1 MTDRDRLM
9 RLERIVL
16 GDGVDEPGVLTRLAT
31 IQAML
36 ERHITET
43 AMPTRSTILALV
55 LGALVSAAVGI
66 GASAVQTHQASHV
79 PAGR

>member
-43 AMPTRSTILALV
+43 AMPTRSTRAR
-55 LGALVSAAVGI
+55 GACI
-66 GASAVQTHQASHV
+66 GC
-79 PAGR
+79 GRHRGKRGADAPG

>member
-9 RLERIVL
+9 RLERIIL

-36 ERHITET
+36 SKHIDET
-43 AMPTRSTILALV
+43 AMPTRSVILALV
-55 LGALVSAAVGI
+55 LGALVSAAVGM
-66 GASAVQTHQASHV
+66 GASAVQAHQTAHV
-79 PAGR
+79 GR

>member
-9 RLERIVL
+9 RLERIIL

-36 ERHITET
+36 EKHIAET
-43 AMPTRSTILALV
+43 ALPTRSVILALV
-55 LGALVSAAVGI
+55 LGALVSAAVGM
-66 GASAVQTHQASHV
+66 GASAVQAHQATHV
-79 PAGR
+79 AR